1 MTIKLNMTPFTSID
15 LRPVIVAFL
24 KNKHR
29 CCKNCKKKQE
39 YCHGFFEES
48 ERNAFTN
55 VE

>member
-29 CCKNCKKKQE
+29 RCKNCKKKRILPW
-39 YCHGFFEES
+39 FFEES